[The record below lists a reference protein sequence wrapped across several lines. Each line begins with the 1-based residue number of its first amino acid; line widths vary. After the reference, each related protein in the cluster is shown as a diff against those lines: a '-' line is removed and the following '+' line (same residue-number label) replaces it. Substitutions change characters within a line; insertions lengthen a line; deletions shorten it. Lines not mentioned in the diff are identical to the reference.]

1 MTDVAPDFGARLGG
15 TRVTITGTGFTP
27 GTTVKFGSS
36 DATAV
41 TFVPMTGAVARPPE
55 AD

>member
-1 MTDVAPDFGARLGG
+1 MVLPVGGWRQRLWVISKGRDGA
-15 TRVTITGTGFTP
+15 ITH
-27 GTTVKFGSS
+27 KK
-36 DATAV
+36 ATAV